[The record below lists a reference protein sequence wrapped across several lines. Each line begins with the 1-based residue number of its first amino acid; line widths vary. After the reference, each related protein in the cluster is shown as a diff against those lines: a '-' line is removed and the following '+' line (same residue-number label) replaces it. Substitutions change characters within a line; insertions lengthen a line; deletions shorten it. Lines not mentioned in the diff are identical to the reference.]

1 MENYFNTGKKEL
13 CNGCGTCA
21 LRCPKSAIEMV
32 EDGEGFLYPHINKEK
47 CINCGLCEKVCSNFN
62 KSEQESVAYIAIN
75 NNDKELKNA
84 SSGGMFY
91 ILAKYVIEN
100 KGVVFG
106 VTYDED
112 LNVIHKYAET
122 LEDCKQFCGSK
133 YVRSDLKNTYKEAE
147 KFLKDGRVVLY
158 TGTACQISGLKSY
171 LGKEYDNL
179 ILCDILCH
187 ANPSPKVFKLYKEN
201 LEKKYSKK
209 VKDIRFRSKENGW
222 RNQTPI
228 IVFNDGNKIE
238 ENTFFNAFVKEMI
251 NRQSCYSCMFASKS
265 RITDFTIADFWGIEK
280 VKPNLDS
287 TKGVSLLTVNS
298 EKGKKLLNLFKDN
311 TSILE
316 KIDIDLAAEYNHFT
330 NVQVHKNRDKFFEG
344 IENASINN
352 DNIIY
357 VMNKYTKVSI
367 FRKML
372 RKGKRIINNIIK
384 NKVSYGSK

>member
-13 CNGCGTCA
+13 CNGCGTCT

-228 IVFNDGNKIE
+228 IVFKDGNKIE
-238 ENTFFNAFVKEMI
+238 ENTFFNAFLKEMI
-251 NRQSCYSCMFASKS
+251 NRTSCYSCIFASKL
-265 RITDFTIADFWGIEK
+265 RITDFTIADFWGIGK
-280 VKPNLDS
+280 IKPDLDS

-298 EKGKKLLNLFKDN
+298 EKGKSLLNIFKNN

-316 KIDIDLAAEYNHFT
+316 KVDIDVAAKYNHFS
-330 NVQVHKNRDKFFEG
+330 NVPEHKNRDKFFEG
-344 IENASINN
+344 IKKGSINS
-352 DNIIY
+352 DNVID
-357 VMNKYTKVSI
+357 VMNKYTRVSI
-367 FRKML
+367 VKKIL
-372 RKGKRIINNIIK
+372 RKGKRIAK
-384 NKVSYGSK
+384 KVLRK

>member
-1 MENYFNTGKKEL
+1 MDNYFNSGKKEL

-21 LRCPKSAIEMV
+21 LRCPKNAIEMV

-62 KSEQESVAYIAIN
+62 KTGQESVAYIAIN
-75 NNDKELKNA
+75 NNEKELKNA

-100 KGVVFG
+100 NGVVFG
-106 VTYDED
+106 VTYDKE

-158 TGTACQISGLKSY
+158 TGTACQLSGLKSY

-187 ANPSPKVFKLYKEN
+187 ANPSPKVFRLYKES

-209 VKDIRFRSKENGW
+209 VKDIKFRSKENGW

-228 IVFNDGNKIE
+228 IVFNDNNKIE

-298 EKGKKLLNLFKDN
+298 EKGKKLLNIFKNN

-316 KIDIDLAAEYNHFT
+316 KVDIDIASKYNHFN
-330 NVQVHKNRDKFFEG
+330 NVPVHKNRDKFFKS
-344 IENASINN
+344 IENGSINS

-357 VMNKYTKVSI
+357 AMNKYTRVSI
-367 FRKML
+367 VKKIL
-372 RKGKRIINNIIK
+372 RKGKRIVK
-384 NKVSYGSK
+384 KALNK

>member
-209 VKDIRFRSKENGW
+209 VKDIRFRSKEIKWGDE
-222 RNQTPI
+222 RTLIELQ
-228 IVFNDGNKIE
+228 NDQVLYE
-238 ENTFFNAFVKEMI
+238 DTFKNAFGKELI
-251 NRQSCYSCMFASKS
+251 NRRSCNFCVFASKS
-265 RITDFTIADFWGIEK
+265 RITDFTIADFWKIEK
-280 VKPNLDS
+280 VKPDLDS

-298 EKGKKLLNLFKDN
+298 EKGKSLLNIFKNN

-316 KIDIDLAAEYNHFT
+316 KVDIDVAAKYNHFS
-330 NVQVHKNRDKFFEG
+330 NVPAHKSRDKFFEG
-344 IENASINN
+344 IKKGSINS
-352 DNIIY
+352 DNVID
-357 VMNKYTKVSI
+357 VMNKYTRVSI
-367 FRKML
+367 VKKIL
-372 RKGKRIINNIIK
+372 RKGKRIAK
-384 NKVSYGSK
+384 KVLRK

>member
-1 MENYFNTGKKEL
+1 MDNYFNSGKKEL

-21 LRCPKSAIEMV
+21 LKCPKNAIKMV
-32 EDGEGFLYPHINKEK
+32 EDGEGFLYPHINEEK

-62 KSEQESVAYIAIN
+62 KAVQESVAYIAIN
-75 NNDKELKNA
+75 NNEKELKNA

-100 KGVVFG
+100 NGVVFG
-106 VTYDED
+106 VTYDKE

-133 YVRSDLKNTYKEAE
+133 YVRSDLKNTYKETE
-147 KFLKDGRVVLY
+147 KFLKDERVVLY
-158 TGTACQISGLKSY
+158 TGTACQISGLKNY

-187 ANPSPKVFKLYKEN
+187 ANPSPKVFKLYKKN

-209 VKDIRFRSKENGW
+209 VKEIKFRSKENGW

-228 IVFNDGNKIE
+228 IVFNDGNKLE

-251 NRQSCYSCMFASKS
+251 NRPSCYSCVFANKL
-265 RITDFTIADFWGIEK
+265 RISDFTIADFWGIEK

-298 EKGKKLLNLFKDN
+298 EKGKKLLNIFKNN

-316 KIDIDLAAEYNHFT
+316 KVDIDIASKYNHFN
-330 NVQVHKNRDKFFEG
+330 NVPVHKNRDKFFEG
-344 IENASINN
+344 IEDGSINC
-352 DNIIY
+352 DNTID

-367 FRKML
+367 FRKIF
-372 RKGKRIINNIIK
+372 RKGKIIINNIIK

>member
-158 TGTACQISGLKSY
+158 TGTTCQISGLKSY

-201 LEKKYSKK
+201 LEKKYSEK
-209 VKDIRFRSKENGW
+209 VKNIRFRNKEIRW
-222 RNQTPI
+222 
-228 IVFNDGNKIE
+228 GNERTLVELQNCQILYE
-238 ENTFFNAFVKEMI
+238 DTFKNAFGKELI
-251 NRQSCYSCMFASKS
+251 NRRSCNFCVFASKS
-265 RITDFTIADFWGIEK
+265 RISDFTIGDLWGVQYI
-280 VKPNLDS
+280 KPGLDY
-287 TKGVSLLTVNS
+287 KNGVSLIIVNS
-298 EKGKKLLNLFKDN
+298 QKAKKILGILKNN

-316 KIDIDLAAEYNHFT
+316 KVDYDMVTKYNHFS
-330 NVQVHKNRDKFFEG
+330 NVPAHKNRDKFFKG
-344 IENASINN
+344 IENGSISS
-352 DNIIY
+352 DNIIDA
-357 VMNKYTKVSI
+357 MNKYTKVSLV
-367 FRKML
+367 RKVL
-372 RKGKRIINNIIK
+372 RKGKRIVKKILK
-384 NKVSYGSK
+384 K

>member
-1 MENYFNTGKKEL
+1 M
-13 CNGCGTCA
+13 
-21 LRCPKSAIEMV
+21 RCPKNAIEML
-32 EDGEGFLYPHINKEK
+32 EDSEGFLYPHINKEK

-62 KSEQESVAYIAIN
+62 KSKQKSDAYIAIN
-75 NNDKELKNA
+75 NNEKELKNA
-84 SSGGMFY
+84 ASGGMFY
-91 ILAKYVIEN
+91 ILAKFVIEN

-106 VTYDED
+106 VTYDKD
-112 LNVIHKYAET
+112 LNTIHKYAET

-133 YVRSDLKNTYKEAE
+133 YVRSDLKNTYREAE

-171 LGKEYDNL
+171 LGREYDNL
-179 ILCDILCH
+179 ILCGILCH
-187 ANPSPKVFKLYKEN
+187 ANPSSKVFKLYKEN

-209 VKDIRFRSKENGW
+209 VKDIKFRSKENGW

-228 IVFNDGNKIE
+228 IEFVDEAKIE

-251 NRQSCYSCMFASKS
+251 NRPSCYSCVFASKS

-287 TKGVSLLTVNS
+287 IKGVSLLTVNT
-298 EKGKKLLNLFKDN
+298 EKGKNLLNIFKKN

-316 KIDIDLAAEYNHFT
+316 KIDIDIAAKYNHFS
-330 NVQVHKNRDKFFEG
+330 NVAVHKNRNKFFEG
-344 IENASINN
+344 IQDGSIDSN
-352 DNIIY
+352 NIID

-367 FRKML
+367 L
-372 RKGKRIINNIIK
+372 RKILRKVKRIVKKLIK
-384 NKVSYGSK
+384 K

>member
-21 LRCPKSAIEMV
+21 LRCPKDAIEMV
-32 EDGEGFLYPHINKEK
+32 EDGEGFLYPYINKEK
-47 CINCGLCEKVCSNFN
+47 CVNCGLCEKVCSNFN
-62 KSEQESVAYIAIN
+62 KSEQKSDVYIAIN
-75 NNDKELKNA
+75 NNEKELKNA

-100 KGVVFG
+100 NGVVFG
-106 VTYDED
+106 VTYDKN
-112 LNVIHKYAET
+112 LNVIHTYTET

-158 TGTACQISGLKSY
+158 TGTACQLSGLKSY
-171 LGKEYDNL
+171 LGREYDNL

-209 VKDIRFRSKENGW
+209 VKDIKFRSKENGW

-228 IVFNDGNKIE
+228 IEFVDDAKIE
-238 ENTFFNAFVKEMI
+238 ENTFFKAFVNEMV
-251 NRQSCYSCMFASKS
+251 NRPSCYSCAFASKS

-287 TKGVSLLTVNS
+287 TKGVSLLTVNTK
-298 EKGKKLLNLFKDN
+298 KGKKLLNIFKNN

-316 KIDIDLAAEYNHFT
+316 KVDIDEAAKYNHFS
-330 NVQVHKNRDKFFEG
+330 NVSVHKNRDKFFEG
-344 IENASINN
+344 IENGSINN
-352 DNIIY
+352 DNIIDT
-357 VMNKYTKVSI
+357 MNKYTKVSI
-367 FRKML
+367 VRRIL
-372 RKGKRIINNIIK
+372 RKSKSIV
-384 NKVSYGSK
+384 NKVLNK

>member
-1 MENYFNTGKKEL
+1 MENYFNTEKKKL
-13 CNGCGTCA
+13 CNGCGACA
-21 LRCPKSAIEMV
+21 LRCPKNAIEML
-32 EDGEGFLYPHINKEK
+32 EDSEGFLYPHINKEK

-62 KSEQESVAYIAIN
+62 KSKQKSDAYIAIN
-75 NNDKELKNA
+75 NNEKELKNA
-84 SSGGMFY
+84 ASGGMFY
-91 ILAKYVIEN
+91 ILAKFVIEN

-106 VTYDED
+106 VTYDKD
-112 LNVIHKYAET
+112 LNTIHKYAET

-133 YVRSDLKNTYKEAE
+133 YVRSDLKNTYREAE

-171 LGKEYDNL
+171 LGREYDNL

-187 ANPSPKVFKLYKEN
+187 ANPSSKVFKLYKEN

-209 VKDIRFRSKENGW
+209 VKDIKFRSKENGW

-228 IVFNDGNKIE
+228 IEFVDEAKIE

-251 NRQSCYSCMFASKS
+251 NRPSCYSCVFASKS

-287 TKGVSLLTVNS
+287 IKGVSLLTVNT
-298 EKGKKLLNLFKDN
+298 EKGKNLLNIFKKN

-316 KIDIDLAAEYNHFT
+316 KIDIDIAAKYNHFS
-330 NVQVHKNRDKFFEG
+330 NVAVHKNRNKFFEG
-344 IENASINN
+344 IQDGSIDSN
-352 DNIIY
+352 NIID

-367 FRKML
+367 L
-372 RKGKRIINNIIK
+372 RKILRKVKRIVKKLIK
-384 NKVSYGSK
+384 K

>member
-1 MENYFNTGKKEL
+1 MDNYFNSGKKEL

-21 LRCPKSAIEMV
+21 LRCPKNAIEMV
-32 EDGEGFLYPHINKEK
+32 EDGEGFLYPHINEEK

-62 KSEQESVAYIAIN
+62 KAVQESVAYIAIN
-75 NNDKELKNA
+75 NNEKELKNA

-100 KGVVFG
+100 NGVVFG
-106 VTYDED
+106 VTYDKE

-133 YVRSDLKNTYKEAE
+133 YVRSDLKNTYKETE

-158 TGTACQISGLKSY
+158 TGTACQLSGLKSY

-209 VKDIRFRSKENGW
+209 VKDIKFRSKENGW

-228 IVFNDGNKIE
+228 IVFNDNNKIE

-298 EKGKKLLNLFKDN
+298 EKGKKLLNIFKNN

-316 KIDIDLAAEYNHFT
+316 KVDIDIASKYNHFN
-330 NVQVHKNRDKFFEG
+330 NVPVHKNRDKFFKG
-344 IENASINN
+344 IENGSINS

-357 VMNKYTKVSI
+357 TMNKYTRVYIVKKI
-367 FRKML
+367 L
-372 RKGKRIINNIIK
+372 RKGKRIVKKILK
-384 NKVSYGSK
+384 K

>member
-13 CNGCGTCA
+13 CNGCGACA
-21 LRCPKSAIEMV
+21 LRCPKKAIEMV
-32 EDGEGFLYPHINKEK
+32 EDSEGFLYPHVNKEK

-62 KSEQESVAYIAIN
+62 KSKQKSDAYIAIN
-75 NNDKELKNA
+75 NNEKELRNA
-84 SSGGMFY
+84 ASGGMFY

-100 KGVVFG
+100 NGVVFG
-106 VTYDED
+106 VTYDKE
-112 LNVIHKYAET
+112 LNVIHKYTET

-133 YVRSDLKNTYKEAE
+133 YVRSDLKNTYKETE

-158 TGTACQISGLKSY
+158 TGTACQLSGLKSY

-280 VKPNLDS
+280 VKPDLDY

-298 EKGKKLLNLFKDN
+298 EKGKKLLNIFKNN

-316 KIDIDLAAEYNHFT
+316 KIDIDIAAKYNHFN
-330 NVQVHKNRDKFFEG
+330 NVPVHKNRDKFFEG
-344 IENASINN
+344 IKNGSINS
-352 DNIIY
+352 DNIIDT
-357 VMNKYTKVSI
+357 MNKYTKVSI
-367 FRKML
+367 FRKVL
-372 RKGKRIINNIIK
+372 RKSKSIIK
-384 NKVSYGSK
+384 KVLRK